1 MPEYKEIKT
10 TKQLLVE
17 GNDADF
23 FFSALLDELSLSE
36 IQIQNYGGIDE
47 LKGFLKQFCKVSGFW
62 EKVVSLGIVRDAET
76 DPSAAFQ
83 SVSGALGATDLP
95 VPQCPLD
102 LTDTQPRV
110 SVFILPDAETNGML
124 ETVCLRSVEKDP
136 AMFCVEEYFKCLKE
150 RLGFFPKNMEKARLQ
165 AFLASREKVPRML
178 GVAAKQGYW
187 PWNSPIFESIS
198 HFLKA
203 L

>member
-1 MPEYKEIKT
+1 MPEYKEIKM

-17 GNDADF
+17 GDDADY
-23 FFSALLDELSLSE
+23 FFSALLEELSISE
-36 IQIQNYGGIDE
+36 IQIQNYGGKDE
-47 LKGFLKQFCKVSGFW
+47 LKGFLKQFCKVFGFW

-76 DPSAAFQ
+76 NPSTAFQ
-83 SVSGALGATDLP
+83 SVSGALCVAGLP

-102 LTDTQPRV
+102 LTDTQPRI

-150 RLGFFPKNMEKARLQ
+150 RLKFFPKNMEKARLQ
-165 AFLASREKVPRML
+165 AFLASREKGPRML
-178 GVAAKQGYW
+178 GGAAKQGYW
-187 PWNSPIFESIS
+187 PWNSPIFENIK
-198 HFLKA
+198 HFLNA